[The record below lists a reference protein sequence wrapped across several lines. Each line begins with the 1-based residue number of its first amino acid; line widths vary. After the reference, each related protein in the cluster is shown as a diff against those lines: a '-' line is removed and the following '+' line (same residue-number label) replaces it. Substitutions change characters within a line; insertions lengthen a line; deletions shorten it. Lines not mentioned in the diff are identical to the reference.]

1 MYTLRPAQAPDFPA
15 IQTIIRNA
23 HINPMGLKWDRFLVA
38 VNQENRVIGCGQ
50 IKPHSDG
57 SFELAS
63 IAVKPAWRGQG
74 AARAIIERL
83 ISSHRGDLYLTCRA
97 SLGALYEKF
106 GFSRI
111 TNPEAMPGYFRRVL
125 RLFKVFKFFTSS
137 QEDLWVMKRPGRTE
151 PGEKNTPG
159 RSI

>member
-1 MYTLRPAQAPDFPA
+1 MFTLRPAQAPDFPA
-15 IQTIIRNA
+15 IQSIIRNA

-38 VNQENRVIGCGQ
+38 VDQENRVIGCGQ

-63 IAVKPAWRGQG
+63 IAVKPDWRGQG

-111 TNPEAMPGYFRRVL
+111 TDPEAMPGYFRRVS
-125 RLFKVFKFFTSS
+125 RLFKVFKVFTNS
-137 QEDLWVMKRPGRTE
+137 QEDLWVMKRPGENRIR
-151 PGEKNTPG
+151 EKTNP
-159 RSI
+159 SK

>member
-1 MYTLRPAQAPDFPA
+1 MFTLRPAQAPDFPA
-15 IQTIIRNA
+15 IQSIIRNA

-38 VNQENRVIGCGQ
+38 VDQENRVIGCGQ

-63 IAVKPAWRGQG
+63 IAVKPDWRGQG

-83 ISSHRGDLYLTCRA
+83 ISSHQGDLYLTCRA

-111 TNPEAMPGYFRRVL
+111 TDPEAMPGYFRRVS
-125 RLFKVFKFFTSS
+125 RLFKVFKVFTNS
-137 QEDLWVMKRPGRTE
+137 QEDLWVMKRPGENRIR
-151 PGEKNTPG
+151 EKTNP
-159 RSI
+159 SK